1 MPKAYH
7 QVENSLPS
15 IIKVMDESIVKTW
28 SNVMGLGIIAAQPIV
43 TNLVITICWAMTI
56 LIIFS
61 NLLLTFSVTGN
72 YYD

>member
-15 IIKVMDESIVKTW
+15 IIKAMYESIAKTW
-28 SNVMGLGIIAAQPIV
+28 SNGMGLGIIAAQPIV
-43 TNLVITICWAMTI
+43 TNLVITICWATTI
-56 LIIFS
+56 LMIFS